1 MSDDRPDET
10 PADPAGTANPAA
22 PGVAGGRNPFED
34 ALGMPALRALAHPL
48 RVEIMNEL
56 SDFGPATAS
65 MLAER
70 LGESSGAT
78 SYHLRQLARHDII
91 VEDTERGSGRE
102 RWWRMAP
109 GGVTIGSPETLG
121 TPAGREANEL
131 ISLGWQQNNERRLAA
146 FLRRGLDTF
155 GFDWME
161 SSTLSTSHLEV
172 TREQLAEFGR
182 EYYALQDR
190 LKAKWKAESE
200 SEPESASETDAAERK
215 RVQVQFNAF
224 PLVEQEDR

>member
-1 MSDDRPDET
+1 MTNEEAPVDPSAAEA
-10 PADPAGTANPAA
+10 PAPWHN
-22 PGVAGGRNPFED
+22 
-34 ALGMPALRALAHPL
+34 ALDLTALRALAHPL

-78 SYHLRQLARHDII
+78 SYHLRQLAKHDII

-121 TPAGREANEL
+121 KQQGSDER
-131 ISLGWQQNNERRLAA
+131 LGKRTYVTEFGVEGARALAA
-146 FLRRGLDTF
+146 RSHARARDKLAQATPDT
-155 GFDWME
+155 GAE
-161 SSTLSTSHLEV
+161 LEQITDFIA
-172 TREQLAEFGR
+172 TRSF
-182 EYYALQDR
+182 
-190 LKAKWKAESE
+190 
-200 SEPESASETDAAERK
+200 
-215 RVQVQFNAF
+215 
-224 PLVEQEDR
+224 

>member
-1 MSDDRPDET
+1 MTNEEQAAEPT
-10 PADPAGTANPAA
+10 APAG
-22 PGVAGGRNPFED
+22 GVAGGRHPWED
-34 ALGMPALRALAHPL
+34 ALGMAALRALAHPL
-48 RVEIMNEL
+48 RVELMNEL

-78 SYHLRQLARHDII
+78 SYHLRQLAKHDII

-109 GGVTIGSPETLG
+109 GGVTIGSPETLA
-121 TPAGREANEL
+121 TPAGREASEL
-131 ISLGWQQNNERRLAA
+131 ISLGWQQNNERRLAS

-155 GFDWME
+155 GFEWME
-161 SSTLSTSHLEV
+161 ASTLSTSHQEL
-172 TREQLAEFGR
+172 TIEQLAEFGR
-182 EYYALQDR
+182 EYYALQER
-190 LKAKWKAESE
+190 LKEKWKAENAGGDAE
-200 SEPESASETDAAERK
+200 SK

>member
-1 MSDDRPDET
+1 MSSDEPT
-10 PADPAGTANPAA
+10 SAAPADDAA
-22 PGVAGGRNPFED
+22 PTDEYVPHFESI
-34 ALGMPALRALAHPL
+34 GMPALRALAHPL

-78 SYHLRQLARHDII
+78 SYHLRQLAKHEII

-109 GGVTIGSPETLG
+109 GGVTLGGPEILE
-121 TPAGREANEL
+121 TPAGREITEQ
-131 ISLGWQQNNERRLAA
+131 ISLGWQQNNERRLNA

-155 GFDWME
+155 GMDWME
-161 SSTLSTSHLEV
+161 AATLSTSHLEV
-172 TREQLAEFGR
+172 TREQLAELAT
-182 EYYALQDR
+182 EYYKLTNR
-190 LKAKWKAESE
+190 LKEKWKT
-200 SEPESASETDAAERK
+200 EPTDDRK

-224 PLVEQEDR
+224 PLVEQEHR

>member
-1 MSDDRPDET
+1 MTNEEQAAEPT
-10 PADPAGTANPAA
+10 APAG
-22 PGVAGGRNPFED
+22 GVAGERHPWED
-34 ALGMPALRALAHPL
+34 ALGMAALRALAHPL
-48 RVEIMNEL
+48 RVELMNEL

-78 SYHLRQLARHDII
+78 SYHLRQLAKHDII

-109 GGVTIGSPETLG
+109 GGVTIGSPETLA
-121 TPAGREANEL
+121 TPAGREASEL
-131 ISLGWQQNNERRLAA
+131 ISLGWQQNNERRLAG

-155 GFDWME
+155 GFEWME
-161 SSTLSTSHLEV
+161 ASTLSTSHQEL
-172 TREQLAEFGR
+172 TIEQLAEFGR
-182 EYYALQDR
+182 EYYALQER
-190 LKAKWKAESE
+190 LKEKWKAEN
-200 SEPESASETDAAERK
+200 AGGDADSK